1 MQMTRS
7 NQIQVS
13 ETLLIVCSATQ
24 ACCRFA
30 DVRSAFLFCGCCWL
44 PADKA
49 RAAAREDEELDED
62 GVKDPWLLQAAHDA
76 ARAAASGT
84 DVADATSRL
93 FNSKRSG
100 TPLKS
105 STAVFEQEAQAPIF
119 DQATARRVLLKHMRP
134 RESVQQAMRRLAT
147 PLAGAARAGGA
158 SNSGGGVL
166 KTKMKNVR
174 SKPKEGADA
183 PAASATA
190 AVTPADLEAEKARKA
205 AFDELMEAA
214 QGFLSSAYVG
224 TFSNRSICRLIA
236 QGANGLLLCLA
247 LCVFVQ

>member
-1 MQMTRS
+1 MQTIRL

-13 ETLLIVCSATQ
+13 EPAFMDNCRLNLGVHSLICALLCVPLLL
-24 ACCRFA
+24 
-30 DVRSAFLFCGCCWL
+30 LF
-44 PADKA
+44 PSDKA

-84 DVADATSRL
+84 DVADATNRL

-100 TPLKS
+100 APLKS

-158 SNSGGGVL
+158 SNSGGVL

-183 PAASATA
+183 AAASAA
-190 AVTPADLEAEKARKA
+190 ATVSPADLEAEKARKA

-224 TFSNRSICRLIA
+224 TFQLQHSLCRLSRQDA
-236 QGANGLLLCLA
+236 SMQHHVSRG
-247 LCVFVQ
+247 Q